1 MPYLKPNV
9 PYEDNRTTAEVS
21 ECAFLALKRNHESFS
36 SSLSSNNNK
45 TDWMLTTTNDGN
57 INDGDGKASKL
68 TRGDV
73 GIIRDDKRGGDNDEI
88 QTTTTANVER
98 LLMEEDGE
106 IRWRIFATSDV
117 HAT

>member
-73 GIIRDDKRGGDNDEI
+73 GALFATTKGEETTTTI
-88 QTTTTANVER
+88 QTTTSANVER
-98 LLMEEDGE
+98 LLM
-106 IRWRIFATSDV
+106 
-117 HAT
+117 